1 MADKL
6 CVSLFLSEAS
16 LFEEEE
22 GGDPLVV
29 KALIGLA
36 NAQPQLLPLPSSTE
50 DETQEEEEEEEEE
63 DVVDEDEVITKPLN
77 IPPHL
82 TLSFMQWFI
91 VLAITLGFPP
101 SR

>member
-16 LFEEEE
+16 LLE
-22 GGDPLVV
+22 DPFVV
-29 KALIGLA
+29 NAFIGLA
-36 NAQPQLLPLPSSTE
+36 KAQPQLLPLPSSTE
-50 DETQEEEEEEEEE
+50 DETQEEEEEEEE

>member
-6 CVSLFLSEAS
+6 GVALFLSEAS

-50 DETQEEEEEEEEE
+50 EETQDEE
-63 DVVDEDEVITKPLN
+63 DVVDEDEFITKPLN

>member
-16 LFEEEE
+16 LLE
-22 GGDPLVV
+22 DPFVV
-29 KALIGLA
+29 NAFIGLA
-36 NAQPQLLPLPSSTE
+36 KAQPQLLPLPSSTE
-50 DETQEEEEEEEEE
+50 EETQDEE
-63 DVVDEDEVITKPLN
+63 DVVDEDEFITKPLN